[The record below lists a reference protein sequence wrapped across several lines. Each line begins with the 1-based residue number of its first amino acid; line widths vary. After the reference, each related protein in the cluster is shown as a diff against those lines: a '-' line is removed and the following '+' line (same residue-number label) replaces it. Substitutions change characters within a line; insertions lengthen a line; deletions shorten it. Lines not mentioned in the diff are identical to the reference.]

1 MKIDRAI
8 IIRRLQVPI
17 SIEYADMCAR
27 SCDDQNLKYEYMEAI
42 EFLQPREA
50 FKAVGAKKQKTYIN
64 RMGNCCAHASHIKC
78 WKRIIEIGKPCIIL
92 EHDAIVKG
100 NVKDIHIPNM
110 SVVTFGH
117 RVKNID
123 DYNPPA
129 PASDL
134 VRIKRS
140 IGCHAYAIT
149 PQSAEWLWNDTLR
162 TGIEKG
168 LDQYLMMMVPTALP
182 LYVCEPPQAVCL
194 ERIST
199 SKFSNS
205 NDINADDRQHPIKIF
220 SQSITNGWKKGLKSK
235 KSG

>member
-8 IIRRLQVPI
+8 IIHRLQVPL
-17 SIEYADMCAR
+17 SLEYANMCAL
-27 SCDDQNLKYEYMEAI
+27 SCDDYKLDYEYMTAI
-42 EFLQPREA
+42 EFLEPREA
-50 FKAVGAKKQKTYIN
+50 FKSVGAKKQKTYVN

-92 EHDAIVKG
+92 EHDAIIKG
-100 NVKDIHIPNM
+100 NVKDIDIPDM

-117 RVKNID
+117 RVNDID
-123 DYNPPA
+123 DYNPPSE
-129 PASDL
+129 PTEL

-140 IGCHAYAIT
+140 LGCHAYAIT
-149 PQSAEWLWNDTLR
+149 PKSAEWLWNDTLR

-182 LYVCEPPQAVCL
+182 LYVCEPPQAVCF

-199 SKFSNS
+199 SKFANA
-205 NDINADDRQHPIKIF
+205 NDITADDRLHPIKIF
-220 SQSITNGWKKGLKSK
+220 PQSITKGWKKGYKPQ